1 MIRIREIIFVLCS
14 IPLLYSC
21 SEDESENTE
30 KVIAAVNETNLTE
43 AELLYH
49 LPEGLSESDSLQFVE
64 NYIDQWVQEQV
75 VYQKA
80 KEVLPEKSQNVDF
93 QLEDYKR
100 SLLIYTYEQH
110 YIEDRLD
117 TVVPM
122 SEIEAYYDENLEDF
136 VLKDYIVKAVYAK
149 YTNNTPELVD
159 VDNWYKLKKEDDWIN
174 LQSHANLYSIK
185 FFNDTSN
192 WVFFDDILSEV
203 PLTDI
208 NKETFIRKKKNITFE
223 DGDMVYYLNVID
235 SKLQDEVSPLEFEKD
250 KIRGILINIRMNELR
265 KELKSELYKDA
276 QNANI
281 IKIYN
286 DQD

>member
-1 MIRIREIIFVLCS
+1 MLAT
-14 IPLLYSC
+14 LLLSC
-21 SEDESENTE
+21 SEEEVENNE
-30 KVIAAVNETNLTE
+30 KIIASVNNVNLTE

-49 LPEGLSESDSLQFVE
+49 LPEGLSATDSLQFVE
-64 NYIDQWVQEQV
+64 SYVDQWVQEQV

-80 KEVLPEKSQNVDF
+80 KEVLPEKSQNVDY

-110 YIEDRLD
+110 YIQDRLD
-117 TVVPM
+117 TAVPM
-122 SEIEAYYDENLEDF
+122 AEIQAYYDDNLEDF
-136 VLKDYIVKAVYAK
+136 ILKDYIVKAVYAK
-149 YTNNTPELVD
+149 YTDVTPELESVD
-159 VDNWYKLKKEDDWIN
+159 SWYKLKEEGDWIN
-174 LQSHANLYSIK
+174 LQSHANLYSVK

-192 WVFFDDILSEV
+192 WVFFDDILGEV

-223 DGDMVYYLNVID
+223 EEGMVYYLNIVD
-235 SKLQDEVSPLEFEKD
+235 SKLQDEVSPLEFEYD
-250 KIRGILINIRMNELR
+250 KIRGILLNIRMNELR

-276 QNANI
+276 QNADI

-286 DQD
+286 D

>member
-1 MIRIREIIFVLCS
+1 MIKPLVVISS
-14 IPLLYSC
+14 IAFLALILSC
-21 SEDESENTE
+21 STEETESNE
-30 KVIAAVNETNLTE
+30 KVIASVNNVNLTE

-49 LPEGLSESDSLQFVE
+49 LPEGLSPEDSLQFVE
-64 NYIDQWVQEQV
+64 TYTEQWIQEQV

-80 KEVLPEKSQNVDF
+80 IEVLPEKSQNVDY

-100 SLLIYTYEQH
+100 SLLMYTYEQY
-110 YIEDRLD
+110 YIQDRLD

-122 SEIEAYYDENLEDF
+122 AEIQKYYDENLEDF
-136 VLKDYIVKAVYAK
+136 ILKDYIVKAVYAK
-149 YTNNTPELVD
+149 YTPNTPDLEEVEQ
-159 VDNWYKLKKEDDWIN
+159 WYRLKDEDDWIS
-174 LQSHANLYSIK
+174 LQSHANLYSVK

-192 WVFFDDILSEV
+192 WVFFDDVLSDV

-223 DGDMVYYLNVID
+223 EEGMVYYLNIVD
-235 SKLQDEVSPLEFEKD
+235 SKLQDEVSPIEFEHD
-250 KIRGILINIRMNELR
+250 KIRGILLNIKMNELR

-286 DQD
+286 D

>member
-1 MIRIREIIFVLCS
+1 MIKPFVFISALCVTS
-14 IPLLYSC
+14 LLLSC
-21 SEDESENTE
+21 SEEEAENNE
-30 KVIAAVNETNLTE
+30 KIIASVNDVNLTE
-43 AELLYH
+43 SELLYH
-49 LPEGLSESDSLQFVE
+49 LPEGLSEEDSLQFVE
-64 NYIDQWVQEQV
+64 TYTDQWIQEQV

-80 KEVLPEKSQNVDF
+80 KEVLPEKSQNVDY

-100 SLLIYTYEQH
+100 SLLNYTYEQY
-110 YIEDRLD
+110 YIQDRLD

-122 SEIEAYYDENLEDF
+122 SEIEAYYQDNLEDF

-149 YTNNTPELVD
+149 YTINTPELTD

-174 LQSHANLYSIK
+174 LQSHANLYSVK

-192 WVFFDDILSEV
+192 WVFFDDILSDV

-223 DGDMVYYLNVID
+223 EGEMVYYLNVID
-235 SKLQDEVSPLEFEKD
+235 SKLQDEVSPLEFEYD

-286 DQD
+286 DQN

>member
-1 MIRIREIIFVLCS
+1 MIKFRFSIFFLTIS
-14 IPLLYSC
+14 ALLISC
-21 SEDESENTE
+21 GEEETTEDE
-30 KVIAAVNETNLTE
+30 KIIASVNDVNLTE
-43 AELLYH
+43 SELLYH

-64 NYIDQWVQEQV
+64 TYTEQWIQEQV

-80 KEVLPEKSQNVDF
+80 KEVLPDKSQNVDY

-100 SLLIYTYEQH
+100 SLLIYTYEQY
-110 YIEDRLD
+110 YIQDRLD

-122 SEIEAYYDENLEDF
+122 SEIQQYYDENLEDF
-136 VLKDYIVKAVYAK
+136 VLKDYIVKVVYAK
-149 YTNNTPELVD
+149 YTPNTPDLEKVD
-159 VDNWYKLKKEDDWIN
+159 QWYRLKNEDDWIN
-174 LQSHANLYSIK
+174 LQSHANLYSVK

-192 WVFFDDILSEV
+192 WVFFDDILGEV

-223 DGDMVYYLNVID
+223 EEGMVYYMNVVD
-235 SKLQDEVSPLEFEKD
+235 SKLQDEISPIEFEHD
-250 KIRGILINIRMNELR
+250 KIRGILLNIKMNELR

-281 IKIYN
+281 IKVYN
-286 DQD
+286 D